1 MPINKDSWNV
11 GFTAYIFDFVS
22 AINSATPSLFIG
34 LFSFMRNELLFVHLA
49 KSSGFVLLQC
59 LPPTGRSMCFSLS
72 IIDCF
77 RDFVFIPRLIHRF
90 LMVSLDRLFS
100 LSISLRLLP

>member
-1 MPINKDSWNV
+1 MSINKDSWNV
-11 GFTAYIFDFVS
+11 GFTAYSLDFVS
-22 AINSATPSLFIG
+22 AISSETPSLFIG
-34 LFSFMRNELLFVHLA
+34 LFSFMRNELSFAHLA

-59 LPPTGRSMCFSLS
+59 LSPTGLSICFSFS

-77 RDFVFIPRLIHRF
+77 RDFVFIPRLIQRF